1 VFPVTLA
8 VSAKVNG
15 TYFERTQAITVTAT
29 ATAAYPSSWSN
40 ATTVTITKGNFEAN
54 ILYGGAAIAS
64 IPLAYNPSTGLWT
77 GVWIIPYNA
86 PVGSYT
92 AKVYA
97 SDNLV
102 APDTGSG
109 STSSFTVAPATISVK
124 LSVSPASAVRG
135 DVYQFTATA
144 YWPNGQPFA
153 ANNTGAAFPTTDAGY
168 LQVFNNMHGQPNAI
182 PIINLTYA
190 NGVWSG
196 SFQTVW
202 NTLTGNYAFTAEA
215 YDSLIMTSSP
225 NMGASSPVASTLSP
239 ATLTITPWGEE
250 ELYND
255 STSGTLLLNFNV
267 TYPSDL
273 VSTASGPLGYLPN
286 ASINVNHLE
295 VIISVNGH
303 QIGDGYDWM
312 YNPALSTKGTAVYS
326 LYTIQNGTAV
336 LGWPLGSDYPA
347 QEAYLGNF
355 TLHVLYFNDN
365 ATAPNTGSGISA
377 FPVVKV
383 ITQHIAPVQQS
394 KGESV
399 SVTATVYS
407 AGNWSNPA
415 INAKLLPI
423 SFVAKLWESAPANHA
438 HIYAVQLSPVSG
450 HPGEFAGSLAVDTA
464 PNTGSG
470 AAANAGMYA
479 GEYWANEFLNFG
491 APYMLPTVTDT
502 NAASLTVTGDLH
514 IVITKPTMATGPY
527 HPNGWYSVN
536 GTVTD
541 NYGHPV
547 SGVPLTFSVPNLA
560 ESLNFNTLNGYFAP
574 MLNKQYLLVIPEDAA
589 LGNYTGNATAGGS
602 GTYYLSNKTT
612 TTFEVTVIKTISVSA
627 SVSPS
632 TIYNGTSGEIVA
644 TVTSSGQPLSG
655 ATVNAK
661 ISAPN
666 GTISIALS
674 ASSTPGVYTAPISIA
689 PTGPSGLY
697 TVTVTASESGYVSGS
712 AVTTFQAAMKSVPV
726 VTLPQIDVAVTT
738 SPANVY
744 NGTTVTVA
752 ATVTANGKALSG
764 ATVSGTIS
772 GPSGSAPLAFTASSA
787 AGVYT
792 ATYTVPAAGQYT
804 ISVSASESGYAA
816 GSGGTAFSAT
826 TTTPPPKPPTVNLT
840 YVYLLAG
847 LAALFALIALIYLAA
862 KVKSP
867 KR

>member
-1 VFPVTLA
+1 
-8 VSAKVNG
+8 
-15 TYFERTQAITVTAT
+15 
-29 ATAAYPSSWSN
+29 
-40 ATTVTITKGNFEAN
+40 
-54 ILYGGAAIAS
+54 
-64 IPLAYNPSTGLWT
+64 
-77 GVWIIPYNA
+77 
-86 PVGSYT
+86 
-92 AKVYA
+92 
-97 SDNLV
+97 
-102 APDTGSG
+102 
-109 STSSFTVAPATISVK
+109 VAPATISVK
-124 LSVSPASAVRG
+124 LNVSPASAVRG
-135 DVYQFTATA
+135 DVYDFTATA

-153 ANNTGAAFPTTDAGY
+153 ASNTGAAFPTADAGY
-168 LQVFNNMHGQPNAI
+168 LQVFNNLHGQPNAI

-202 NTLTGNYAFTAEA
+202 NTLTGNYDFTAEA

-225 NMGASSPVASTLSP
+225 NMGASPSVSSTLSP
-239 ATLTITPWGEE
+239 ATLTVTPWGEE
-250 ELYND
+250 ELNGN
-255 STSGTLLLNFNV
+255 STSGTLFLNFNV

-273 VSTASGPLGYLPN
+273 VSTASGPLGFLPN
-286 ASINVNHLE
+286 SSINANHLE

-326 LYTIQNGTAV
+326 LYTIENGKAI
-336 LGWPLGSDYPA
+336 LGWPLGSNYPA

-365 ATAPNTGSGISA
+365 ATAPNTGSGMSA

-383 ITQHIAPVQQS
+383 ITQPIASVQQS

-423 SFVAKLWESAPANHA
+423 SFVAKLWEYLPVSHA
-438 HIYAVQLSPVSG
+438 HIYAVTLSPVSG
-450 HPGEFAGSLAVDTA
+450 HPGEFSGSLAVDSA

-479 GEYWANEFLNFG
+479 GEYWANESLNFG
-491 APYMLPTVTDT
+491 APYLLPTVNDT
-502 NAASLTVTGDLH
+502 NAGSLTVTGDLH
-514 IVITKPTMATGPY
+514 IAITKPTMSTGPY

-547 SGVPLTFSVPNLA
+547 SGVPLNFFVPSLA
-560 ESLNFNTLNGYFAP
+560 ESLKFNTENGYFAP
-574 MLNKQYLLVIPEDAA
+574 IPNQQYLLVIPEDAA
-589 LGNYTGNATAGGS
+589 LGNYTGTATAGGS
-602 GTYYLSNKTT
+602 GTFYLPASAS
-612 TTFEVTVIKTISVSA
+612 TTFEVTVIKPISVAA
-627 SVSPS
+627 SVTPS

-655 ATVNAK
+655 ATVTAK

-666 GTISIALS
+666 GTSTIALS
-674 ASSTPGVYTAPISIA
+674 ASSTPGVYTAPIFIA
-689 PTGPSGLY
+689 PTGPAGLY

-712 AVTTFQAAMKSVPV
+712 AVATFQAAMKSVPV
-726 VTLPQIDVAVTT
+726 VALPQIDVSVTT

-744 NGTTVTVA
+744 NGTTVTIA
-752 ATVTANGKALSG
+752 ATVTANGKALTG

-772 GPSGSAPLAFTASSA
+772 GPSGSASLAFAPSSS

-804 ISVSASESGYAA
+804 VSVTASESGYAT
-816 GSGGTAFSAT
+816 GSSGTAFSAT
-826 TTTPPPKPPTVNLT
+826 TTTPPPKAPTVNLT

-847 LAALFALIALIYLAA
+847 LAALFALIALIYIA
-862 KVKSP
+862 VK
-867 KR
+867 